1 LSNIRAGTISGI
13 NGTDPVTLTKQVATK
28 VWAKYDGNSVIADS
42 FNVSSTTDGGTT
54 GQTTVNITNALFFQA
69 GKEYAVQATCNG
81 TSGDRF
87 ATVAQQSATSYASYT
102 YDGNVRTE
110 LPVGTIATGD
120 LA

>member
-1 LSNIRAGTISGI
+1 MSNIRAGEISGV

-28 VWAKYDGNSVIADS
+28 VWAKYDGSSVIADS

-69 GKEYAVQATCNG
+69 GKEYAAQGTCNG
-81 TSGDRF
+81 TTGDRF
-87 ATVAQQSATSYASYT
+87 VTIAGQSASSYATYS
-102 YDGNVRTE
+102 YDGSVRTE
-110 LPVGTIATGD
+110 LPVGTMAVGE